1 MSSIFDDIILNL
13 NNEFNLKRK
22 HPLMLISKTDARDV
36 ENKIASCL
44 QIHSNNVKYI
54 KKSGLYNN
62 IDGLVTHIDNNI
74 YLMIQTADCMP
85 IFMIDNIKGMI
96 GLVHSGW
103 KGTSNSIILSAI
115 SIFSNYGSRIDDI
128 EIYIGPS
135 IKSCCYEIKYDVA
148 KYFNPKFIIKNN
160 QKSFLDLEK
169 KVRYDLSEVGI
180 KSSNIFISDICTYE
194 NKNFCSYRR
203 DNDKSGR
210 MYSII
215 G

>member
-1 MSSIFDDIILNL
+1 MRSVFDDIILNL
-13 NNEFNLKRK
+13 NNEFNLKGK
-22 HPLMLISKTDARDV
+22 YPLMLISKTDIRDV

-44 QIHSNNVKYI
+44 QTHSNNVKYI

-169 KVRYDLSEVGI
+169 KVRYDLSEVGV

>member
-22 HPLMLISKTDARDV
+22 HPFMLISKTDARDV

-44 QIHSNNVKYI
+44 QTHSNNVKYI

-85 IFMIDNIKGMI
+85 IFIIDNIKGMI

-115 SIFSNYGSRIDDI
+115 SIFSNYDSRIDDI